1 MLDHPARPEQPS
13 ADFDQPLSD
22 KYQPR
27 EGADQSWSERALE
40 RAGADRQ
47 ASQRDQTAA
56 DRDTLHASAEG
67 KFLDACAAIEA
78 DHARGMADRRASGED
93 RAAAAEDRRHAAADR
108 DLAGIERDRAKID
121 LEKAQ
126 LDDLTGFYRLGLG
139 TAVLQ
144 HEMDR
149 SRRSGGRMV
158 VAYCDV
164 DGLKQVN
171 DERGHAAGD
180 QLLKGLAGALRSHL
194 RSYDPVVRV
203 GGDEFVCA
211 LSETNLEQAGRVFR
225 DVQDALAEELDDA
238 SVSVGL
244 AALRPEDDLATLL
257 ERSDQAL
264 RESRSPG
271 PAAPSNSG
279 TSADRA

>member
-1 MLDHPARPEQPS
+1 MREHPARPEQPS
-13 ADFDQPLSD
+13 ADFDQPLSN

-27 EGADQSWSERALE
+27 KQADQSRSERDLE
-40 RAGADRQ
+40 RAVADQR
-47 ASQRDQTAA
+47 ASQRDETAV
-56 DRDTLHASAEG
+56 DRDRLHASAKG

-93 RAAAAEDRRHAAADR
+93 RAAAAEDRRHAALDR
-108 DLAGIERDRAKID
+108 DLAGAERDQAKID

-158 VAYCDV
+158 AAYCDV
-164 DGLKQVN
+164 DELKQVN

-180 QLLKGLAGALRSHL
+180 LLLKGLARAIRSHL

-211 LSETNLEQAGRVFR
+211 LSETNLDQAGRVFG
-225 DVQDALAEELDDA
+225 DVQDALAEEVDGA
-238 SVSVGL
+238 SFSFGL

-257 ERSDQAL
+257 ERSDLAL
-264 RESRSPG
+264 RESRLSESAG
-271 PAAPSNSG
+271 S
-279 TSADRA
+279 TS

>member
-1 MLDHPARPEQPS
+1 MRQHPARPEQPS
-13 ADFDQPLSD
+13 ANSDQPLSD

-27 EGADQSWSERALE
+27 KEADRSWSERDLQ
-40 RAGADRQ
+40 RAVADQR
-47 ASQRDQTAA
+47 ASQRDETAVHR
-56 DRDTLHASAEG
+56 DRLHAAAKG
-67 KFLDACAAIEA
+67 KFLDACVAIEA

-108 DLAGIERDRAKID
+108 DLAGAERDRAKID

-164 DGLKQVN
+164 DELKQVN

-180 QLLKGLAGALRSHL
+180 LLLKALARAFRSHL

-211 LSETNLEQAGRVFR
+211 LSETDLDQAGRVFR
-225 DVQDALAEELDDA
+225 DVQDALAEELEGA
-238 SVSVGL
+238 SFSFGL

-257 ERSDQAL
+257 ERSDLAL
-264 RESRSPG
+264 RQSRS
-271 PAAPSNSG
+271 SNLDG
-279 TSADRA
+279 SAS